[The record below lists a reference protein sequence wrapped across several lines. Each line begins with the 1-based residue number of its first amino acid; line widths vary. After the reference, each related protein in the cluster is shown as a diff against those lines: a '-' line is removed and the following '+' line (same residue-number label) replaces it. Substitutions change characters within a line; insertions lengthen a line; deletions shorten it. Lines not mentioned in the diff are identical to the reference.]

1 MSILLRIEKIKNG
14 FIKTITDDN
23 FNGVG
28 IPLEETEV
36 FELKRTKQDSVRLL
50 TSIAIDLGLN
60 LKDVII
66 GYLPDKEEN
75 LTSAILDSD
84 EIKKSK
90 STKVKMVKIK
100 KSDVE

>member
-1 MSILLRIEKIKNG
+1 MGILLTVEKIKNG
-14 FIKTITDDN
+14 FIKTISDDN

-36 FELKRTKQDSVRLL
+36 FELKRSKQDSVRLL

-66 GYLPDKEEN
+66 GYLPDESTEN
-75 LTSAILDSD
+75 RILDT
-84 EIKKSK
+84 KNSK

-100 KSDVE
+100 KGDEE